1 MSVVIT
7 REDIIAY
14 AEVDYIIHHMNEK
27 YINKLPETLLKFF
40 RELKDPEHYVYVD
53 PHKPLQTQGL
63 RRYTLEIIALLHLK
77 FWCENEERKKELYDL
92 MLKNQTKLEEQMKEK
107 FSIDKLF
114 DNNSVKVV
122 NEESDLEKEDFSK
135 PRKIQRVVNES
146 KEEVLENDKE
156 EKTEEPQGENLPKE
170 IEEDNQEY
178 NIFSKIKKVIL
189 QFFHKKK

>member
-14 AEVDYIIHHMNEK
+14 AEVDYIIHHMNDK

-40 RELKDPEHYVYVD
+40 GELKDPEHYVYVD
-53 PHKPLQTQGL
+53 PHKPLQNQGL

-92 MLKNQTKLEEQMKEK
+92 MLKNQTKLEEQMK
-107 FSIDKLF
+107 
-114 DNNSVKVV
+114 VV

-135 PRKIQRVVNES
+135 PRKIQRVINEQ
-146 KEEVLENDKE
+146 KEELAEELVEEN
-156 EKTEEPQGENLPKE
+156 EKPQGENLPEK

-189 QFFHKKK
+189 KFLHKKE